1 MENFKKFL
9 PLILGA
15 VVALVVFIVSRKK
28 PETETDRAAI
38 LEKAREAKLAK
49 SILKK
54 SENEDSKRR
63 RERRDTCRLLKT

>member
-1 MENFKKFL
+1 MEKASKFL

-15 VVALVVFIVSRKK
+15 IVAIFVFFVSRKIRK
-28 PETETDRAAI
+28 ANETSTERASI

-54 SENEDSKRR
+54 SDDEESTTNIES
-63 RERRDTCRLLKT
+63 